1 MFSILIAKMAL
12 FAGNLLHRGSAL
24 PGSIALKLNKN
35 ILEKFKLP
43 KNIIAVTGSAGKGT
57 TSKLIA
63 ETLKSQGFKV
73 VHNHRGGNLKSGIV
87 TMLVEASDLFGNIK
101 ADYLVYEIDE
111 RYFKQVYTKLEPTT
125 VVITNLVRDQQPRQ
139 GNIDFVYN
147 DIKMCLTSKT
157 HLILN

>member
-12 FAGNLLHRGSAL
+12 FVGNLLHRGSAL

-63 ETLKSQGFKV
+63 ETLKSQGFKSYFTCKKV
-73 VHNHRGGNLKSGIV
+73 YIIKQKL
-87 TMLVEASDLFGNIK
+87 MNI
-101 ADYLVYEIDE
+101 
-111 RYFKQVYTKLEPTT
+111 
-125 VVITNLVRDQQPRQ
+125 
-139 GNIDFVYN
+139 
-147 DIKMCLTSKT
+147 
-157 HLILN
+157 